1 MLEVTC
7 WNMPSIA
14 DRAEADLHYYQ
25 EGLWYWSMDA
35 KAELE
40 IKRKRL
46 ERAKEV
52 CAADDGAF

>member
-1 MLEVTC
+1 MSILADRMLEVTC

-14 DRAEADLHYYQ
+14 DRAEADLH
-25 EGLWYWSMDA
+25 A